1 MSKEEIDE
9 TLHVAMTVGATRM
22 QVMLRQEAE
31 SSVPAETETEP
42 ETGPKTVRHATLADS
57 PTPDTPPVP
66 LPTFKATEVVS
77 QAADG

>member
-22 QVMLRQEAE
+22 QVMLRQQEE
-31 SSVPAETETEP
+31 SSVPTETP
-42 ETGPKTVRHATLADS
+42 TDS
-57 PTPDTPPVP
+57 PTADTPHVP

-77 QAADG
+77 QAAGG